1 MRSMFFHFTGLE
13 LSLDDNS
20 VLSKPNGKPAD
31 MSAAVPATLKDGI
44 VFVEVKNLAD
54 VIVLEVPE
62 NASIHMY
69 VLHDAYTNLIY
80 VGSNKKNV
88 QAAAAMLESEKRW
101 HLKYEYTVITHWNT
115 SFWEAVQ
122 RRFAVKPEGFAA
134 PKPDK
139 PATVKPVIHRDT
151 TAETETAVGVVI
163 REQDKAP
170 AKRIAETRPG
180 EGVIEQAEE
189 ALSRQQGK
197 SLAKRITETR
207 PGEGVIEEAEKA
219 LSRQQGKSLAE
230 RIAARSAQ
238 YAQEAPRK
246 KAPATEEKP
255 KASAAD
261 FFKDRHRKS

>member
-1 MRSMFFHFTGLE
+1 MGSMYFNFTGLE

-31 MSAAVPATLKDGI
+31 MSAAVPATFKDGI

-80 VGSNKKNV
+80 VGSGKKNI

-101 HLKYEYTVITHWNT
+101 HLKHEYTVIAHWST

-139 PATVKPVIHRDT
+139 PAAVKPVIHRDA
-151 TAETETAVGVVI
+151 TAGTETAVGVEI
-163 REQDKAP
+163 RE
-170 AKRIAETRPG
+170 
-180 EGVIEQAEE
+180 
-189 ALSRQQGK
+189 
-197 SLAKRITETR
+197 
-207 PGEGVIEEAEKA
+207 
-219 LSRQQGKSLAE
+219 QGKSLAE

-238 YAQEAPRK
+238 YAQEAPKK

-261 FFKDRHRKS
+261 FFKDRHHKS

>member
-1 MRSMFFHFTGLE
+1 MGSKFFNFTGLE
-13 LSLDDNS
+13 LSLDANT

-88 QAAAAMLESEKRW
+88 QTAAAMLESEKRW
-101 HLKYEYTVITHWNT
+101 HQKYEYTVIARWSTP
-115 SFWEAVQ
+115 FWEAVQ

-139 PATVKPVIHRDT
+139 PAKPVVHRDA
-151 TAETETAVGVVI
+151 TAETETAVEVVI
-163 REQDKAP
+163 REQGKAS
-170 AKRIAETRPG
+170 AKRSI
-180 EGVIEQAEE
+180 
-189 ALSRQQGK
+189 
-197 SLAKRITETR
+197 ETR

-230 RIAARSAQ
+230 RIAARAAEH
-238 YAQEAPRK
+238 AQEAPK
-246 KAPATEEKP
+246 EKAPATEEKP
-255 KASAAD
+255 KVSAAD

>member
-1 MRSMFFHFTGLE
+1 MGSKYFNFTGLE
-13 LSLDDNS
+13 LSLDGNA

-31 MSAAVPATLKDGI
+31 MSAAVPATFKDGI
-44 VFVEVKNLAD
+44 VSVEVKNLAD

-88 QAAAAMLESEKRW
+88 QAVAAMLESEKRW
-101 HLKYEYTVITHWNT
+101 HLRYEYTVIARWST

-139 PATVKPVIHRDT
+139 PAAVKPVIHRDA
-151 TAETETAVGVVI
+151 TAGTETAVGVEI
-163 REQDKAP
+163 RE
-170 AKRIAETRPG
+170 
-180 EGVIEQAEE
+180 
-189 ALSRQQGK
+189 
-197 SLAKRITETR
+197 
-207 PGEGVIEEAEKA
+207 
-219 LSRQQGKSLAE
+219 QGKSLAE
-230 RIAARSAQ
+230 RIAARAAEH
-238 YAQEAPRK
+238 AQEAPRK

-261 FFKDRHRKS
+261 FFKGRHHKS

>member
-1 MRSMFFHFTGLE
+1 MYFNFTGLQ

-31 MSAAVPATLKDGI
+31 MSAAVPATFKDGI
-44 VFVEVKNLAD
+44 VSVEVKNLAD

-80 VGSNKKNV
+80 VGSGKKNI
-88 QAAAAMLESEKRW
+88 QAVAAMLESEKRW
-101 HLKYEYTVITHWNT
+101 HLKHEYTVIAHWST

-139 PATVKPVIHRDT
+139 PAAVKPVIHRDT
-151 TAETETAVGVVI
+151 TTETETAVGVVI

-170 AKRIAETRPG
+170 AKRITETRPG

-197 SLAKRITETR
+197 T
-207 PGEGVIEEAEKA
+207 
-219 LSRQQGKSLAE
+219 LAE

-246 KAPATEEKP
+246 KAPAVEEKP

-261 FFKDRHRKS
+261 FFKGRHHKS

>member
-1 MRSMFFHFTGLE
+1 MGSKYFNFTGLE

-69 VLHDAYTNLIY
+69 VLHDAYANLIY
-80 VGSNKKNV
+80 VGSGKKNI
-88 QAAAAMLESEKRW
+88 QAVAAMLESEKRW
-101 HLKYEYTVITHWNT
+101 HLKHEYTVIAHWST

-139 PATVKPVIHRDT
+139 PAAKPEGKPATVKLVIHHDA
-151 TAETETAVGVVI
+151 TAGTETAVGVEI
-163 REQDKAP
+163 REQ
-170 AKRIAETRPG
+170 
-180 EGVIEQAEE
+180 
-189 ALSRQQGK
+189 GK
-197 SLAKRITETR
+197 T
-207 PGEGVIEEAEKA
+207 
-219 LSRQQGKSLAE
+219 LAE
-230 RIAARSAQ
+230 RIAARAAEH
-238 YAQEAPRK
+238 AQEAPKK

-261 FFKDRHRKS
+261 FFKGRHHKS

>member
-1 MRSMFFHFTGLE
+1 MGSKFFNFTGLE
-13 LSLDDNS
+13 LSLDANT

-31 MSAAVPATLKDGI
+31 MSSAVPATFKDGI
-44 VFVEVKNLAD
+44 VSVEVKNLAD

-80 VGSNKKNV
+80 VGSNKKNTQTV
-88 QAAAAMLESEKRW
+88 AAMLESEKRW
-101 HLKYEYTVITHWNT
+101 HQKHEYTVIARWST

-139 PATVKPVIHRDT
+139 PAVKPVVHRDAI
-151 TAETETAVGVVI
+151 AETETAVEVVI
-163 REQDKAP
+163 GEQGKAS
-170 AKRIAETRPG
+170 AKRSTETRPG
-180 EGVIEQAEE
+180 EGVIEQ
-189 ALSRQQGK
+189 
-197 SLAKRITETR
+197 
-207 PGEGVIEEAEKA
+207 AEKA

-238 YAQEAPRK
+238 YAQEAPRE
-246 KAPATEEKP
+246 KAPETEEKP

-261 FFKDRHRKS
+261 FIKDRHRKT

>member
-1 MRSMFFHFTGLE
+1 MGSKFFNFTGLE
-13 LSLDDNS
+13 LSLDANT

-88 QAAAAMLESEKRW
+88 QTAAAMLESEKRW
-101 HLKYEYTVITHWNT
+101 HQKYEYTVIARWSTP
-115 SFWEAVQ
+115 FWEAVQ

-139 PATVKPVIHRDT
+139 PAKPADKPAAAKPVVHRDA
-151 TAETETAVGVVI
+151 TAETETAVEVVI
-163 REQDKAP
+163 REQGKA
-170 AKRIAETRPG
+170 
-180 EGVIEQAEE
+180 
-189 ALSRQQGK
+189 S
-197 SLAKRITETR
+197 AKRITETR

-230 RIAARSAQ
+230 RIAARAAEH
-238 YAQEAPRK
+238 AQEAPK
-246 KAPATEEKP
+246 EKASATEEKP
-255 KASAAD
+255 KVSAAD

>member
-1 MRSMFFHFTGLE
+1 MGSKFFNFTGLE
-13 LSLDDNS
+13 LSLDANT

-31 MSAAVPATLKDGI
+31 MSAAVSATFKDGI
-44 VFVEVKNLAD
+44 VSVEVKNLAD

-80 VGSNKKNV
+80 VGSNKKDT
-88 QAAAAMLESEKRW
+88 QAVAAMLESEKRW
-101 HLKYEYTVITHWNT
+101 HQKHEYTVIARWST

-139 PATVKPVIHRDT
+139 PAVKPADKPVVHRDA
-151 TAETETAVGVVI
+151 TAGTETAVGVVI
-163 REQDKAP
+163 REQDKTP
-170 AKRIAETRPG
+170 
-180 EGVIEQAEE
+180 
-189 ALSRQQGK
+189 
-197 SLAKRITETR
+197 AKRITETR
-207 PGEGVIEEAEKA
+207 PGEGVIEQAEKA

-238 YAQEAPRK
+238 YAQEAPRE
-246 KAPATEEKP
+246 KAPANEEER